1 MYILFII
8 QKNFITQYMENKIID
23 PVEDIVGE
31 AEISVRSAY
40 QRGYENGK
48 QAQGNL
54 NAKLS
59 NPKLIL
65 GDFIKFIKKYKMTSL
80 DGEIRFSDKDY
91 VYMDENVIS
100 RFLLLY
106 DYEND

>member
-1 MYILFII
+1 MKDVLED
-8 QKNFITQYMENKIID
+8 KL
-23 PVEDIVGE
+23 EDILEEVKISLRGAYHRGFVHGE
-31 AEISVRSAY
+31 
-40 QRGYENGK
+40 
-48 QAQGNL
+48 QGQTLINQ
-54 NAKLS
+54 KLS

-80 DGEIRFSDKDY
+80 DGEIKFSDNEY

-106 DYEND
+106 DYDAE

>member
-1 MYILFII
+1 
-8 QKNFITQYMENKIID
+8 MENKKID
-23 PVEDIVGE
+23 PVEDIVCE

-40 QRGYENGK
+40 ERGVKHGK
-48 QAQGNL
+48 QVQDNV

-65 GDFIKFIKKYKMTSL
+65 GDFIKFIKKYKMTML

-91 VYMDENVIS
+91 VYMDENIIS
-100 RFLLLY
+100 KFLLLY

>member
-1 MYILFII
+1 
-8 QKNFITQYMENKIID
+8 MEKMID

-31 AEISVRSAY
+31 SEISVRTAY
-40 QRGYENGK
+40 QRGVNHGK
-48 QAQGNL
+48 QVQGNV

-59 NPKLIL
+59 NPNLIL
-65 GDFIKFIKKYKMTSL
+65 GDFIKFIKKYKMTML
-80 DGEIRFSDKDY
+80 EGEVKFSDNDY
-91 VYMDENVIS
+91 VYMDENLIA

>member
-1 MYILFII
+1 MKDILNNEI
-8 QKNFITQYMENKIID
+8 
-23 PVEDIVGE
+23 EDIKEGVG
-31 AEISVRSAY
+31 IYLVDAY
-40 QRGYENGK
+40 MRGYEHGE
-48 QAQGNL
+48 QGQFLINQ
-54 NAKLS
+54 KLS

-80 DGEIRFSDKDY
+80 DGEIKFSDNEY

-106 DYEND
+106 DYDAE

>member
-1 MYILFII
+1 M
-8 QKNFITQYMENKIID
+8 ID

-31 AEISVRSAY
+31 SEISVRTAY
-40 QRGYENGK
+40 QRGVNHGK
-48 QAQGNL
+48 QVQGNV

-59 NPKLIL
+59 NPNLIL
-65 GDFIKFIKKYKMTSL
+65 GDFIKFIKKYKMTML
-80 DGEIRFSDKDY
+80 EGEVKFSDNDY
-91 VYMDENVIS
+91 VYMDENLIA

>member
-1 MYILFII
+1 MKDILNNEI
-8 QKNFITQYMENKIID
+8 
-23 PVEDIVGE
+23 EDIKEGVG
-31 AEISVRSAY
+31 IYLRDAY
-40 QRGYENGK
+40 MRGFEHGEQSQFLIN
-48 QAQGNL
+48 Q
-54 NAKLS
+54 KLS

-80 DGEIRFSDKDY
+80 DGEIKFSDNEY

-106 DYEND
+106 DYDAE

>member
-1 MYILFII
+1 MKDIL
-8 QKNFITQYMENKIID
+8 NNEL
-23 PVEDIVGE
+23 EDIKEGVG
-31 AEISVRSAY
+31 IYLRDAY
-40 QRGYENGK
+40 MRGYEHGEQSQFLIN
-48 QAQGNL
+48 Q
-54 NAKLS
+54 KLS

-80 DGEIRFSDKDY
+80 DGEIKFSDNEY

-106 DYEND
+106 DYDAE

>member
-1 MYILFII
+1 M
-8 QKNFITQYMENKIID
+8 TTIID

-31 AEISVRSAY
+31 AEISVRTAY
-40 QRGYENGK
+40 QRGVNHGK
-48 QAQGNL
+48 QVQGNV

-59 NPKLIL
+59 NPNLIL
-65 GDFIKFIKKYKMTSL
+65 GDFIKFIKKYKMTML
-80 DGEIRFSDKDY
+80 EGEVKFSDNDY
-91 VYMDENVIS
+91 VYMDENLIA

>member
-1 MYILFII
+1 M
-8 QKNFITQYMENKIID
+8 NNTVND
-23 PVEDIVGE
+23 PVEDIIGE

-40 QRGYENGK
+40 QRGVKHGK
-48 QAQGNL
+48 QVQDNV

-65 GDFIKFIKKYKMTSL
+65 GDFIKFIKKYKMTTL
-80 DGEIRFSDKDY
+80 DGEIKFSDSDY
-91 VYMDENVIS
+91 VYMDENLIS